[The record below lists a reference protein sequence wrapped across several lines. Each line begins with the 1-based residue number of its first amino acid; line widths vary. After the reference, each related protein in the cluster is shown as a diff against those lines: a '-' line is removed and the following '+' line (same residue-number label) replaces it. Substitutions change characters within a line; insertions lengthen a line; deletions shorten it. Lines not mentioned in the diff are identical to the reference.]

1 MTSMDLDALK
11 DTNLFFYKFK
21 DSINKIYVDDVNG
34 FRRCKH

>member
-1 MTSMDLDALK
+1 MDLDTLK

-34 FRRCKH
+34 FRRGKH